1 MSERI
6 TTSNLLV
13 ELLAEEEELLSGGQY
28 KQYGGQWYCIYPY
41 PYCKYDPGTGPG
53 GGVFPYGAPGGG
65 GGYGAPGGG
74 GGYGAPGPGGG
85 YGGAP
90 GPGGGYGAPR
100 PGGGYGAPPFGGGR

>member
-65 GGYGAPGGG
+65 YGAPGGGYGAPG

-85 YGGAP
+85 YGAP
-90 GPGGGYGAPR
+90 G